1 MTDKLNMA
9 ATKAMFLHMAGKI
22 VAAKEI
28 LTKADQAIGDGDH
41 GVGMAR
47 GFEAVEEKL
56 ANQEFASLE
65 QLLKT
70 TGMTL
75 MSSIGGAA
83 GAIFGTFF
91 RAGSKS
97 LAECTSFDADA
108 LAKMLED
115 GLVAVQKRGGANPG
129 DKTMID
135 ALAPAAEAAAANRGR
150 SLNEAVNAAAKAAR
164 DGMEKT
170 RGMTASTGKAK
181 TLGERSLGHP
191 DPGAISMTLIIDA
204 ISSYLDNS
212 GQAEKSK

>member
-1 MTDKLNMA
+1 MIDKLDMSA
-9 ATKAMFLHMAGKI
+9 ARSMFLHMAKEM

-41 GVGMAR
+41 GIGMAR

-56 ANQEFASLE
+56 ANQEFSSLDL
-65 QLLKT
+65 LLKT
-70 TGMTL
+70 TGMAL
-75 MSSIGGAA
+75 ISSIGGAA

-97 LAECTSFDADA
+97 LAEYTSFDAEA

-115 GLVAVQKRGGANPG
+115 GLAAVQARGGAKPG

-135 ALAPAAEAAAANRGR
+135 ALAPAAQAAAAIRNG
-150 SLNEAVNAAAKAAR
+150 SLMEAANAAAQAAR

-170 RGMTASTGKAK
+170 RGMTARTGKAK

-191 DPGAISMTLIIDA
+191 DPGAISMTLILDA
-204 ISSYLDNS
+204 FCNYLKGA
-212 GQAEKSK
+212 GQTG

>member
-1 MTDKLNMA
+1 MIDKLDMSA
-9 ATKAMFLHMAGKI
+9 ARSMFLHMAKEM

-41 GVGMAR
+41 GIGMAR

-56 ANQEFASLE
+56 ANQEFSSLDL
-65 QLLKT
+65 LLKT
-70 TGMTL
+70 TGMAL
-75 MSSIGGAA
+75 ISSIGGAA

-91 RAGSKS
+91 RAGSKN
-97 LAECTSFDADA
+97 LAECTSFDAEA

-115 GLVAVQKRGGANPG
+115 GLAAVQARGGAKPG

-135 ALAPAAEAAAANRGR
+135 ALAPAAQAAAAIRNG
-150 SLNEAVNAAAKAAR
+150 SLMEAANAAAQAAR

-170 RGMTASTGKAK
+170 RGMTARTGKAK

-191 DPGAISMTLIIDA
+191 DPGAISMTLILDA
-204 ISSYLDNS
+204 FCNYLKGA
-212 GQAEKSK
+212 GQTG